1 MLETM
6 ARLIHLSLLLAVR
19 LLPCVSAIRDFP
31 NGGIKFTPYHLCPV
45 GGNITHDCNCTAG
58 KWIWKFKCCG
68 PTVNQVTLEATATAN
83 YTETEDCTNK
93 CHKITYKTKMFVL
106 SVEVENGYLKHTSDN
121 KVICESC
128 SATSTNAGT
137 KCFSFKKKQK
147 IHISVPK
154 QDQNTVKLKFQGSS
168 TAPCSNKR
176 TCNVNVATT
185 NTAYFKCHFALLSQT
200 PNLEFYRENK
210 SWIDAL
216 EQCQTDYTSLVE
228 ITNQTVNDK
237 VKSLLQNETHLQ
249 RGVWIGLE
257 RSVFGKDR
265 KWMWISK
272 SKDIYPGWNRNIAD
286 SNNHCAKMILTEKQ
300 VIKLLDANCHDRLLF
315 ICQGEQASC

>member
-1 MLETM
+1 M
-6 ARLIHLSLLLAVR
+6 AHLIHLSLVLAVR

-68 PTVNQVTLEATATAN
+68 STVNQVTLEATATAN

-93 CHKITYKTKMFVL
+93 CRKITYKTKMFVL

-128 SATSTNAGT
+128 SATSTTAGT
-137 KCFSFKKKQK
+137 KCNSFKKKQK
-147 IHISVPK
+147 IQISVPK
-154 QDQNTVKLKFQGSS
+154 RDQNTVKLTFKKFRQQHRVSECIEAHTGS
-168 TAPCSNKR
+168 TDRP
-176 TCNVNVATT
+176 CNVSVATT
-185 NTAYFKCHFALLSQT
+185 NTVT
-200 PNLEFYRENK
+200 NLEFYHENK

-228 ITNQTVNDK
+228 ITNQTVKDE

-257 RSVFGKDR
+257 RSVFGKD
-265 KWMWISK
+265 KEWMWISK
-272 SKDIYPGWNRNIAD
+272 SKHICPEWNRSIAD
-286 SNNHCAKMILTEKQ
+286 SNNHCAKIILTEKQ
-300 VIKLLDANCHDRLLF
+300 EIKLLDANCHDRLPF
-315 ICQGEQASC
+315 ICQDSGEEAS